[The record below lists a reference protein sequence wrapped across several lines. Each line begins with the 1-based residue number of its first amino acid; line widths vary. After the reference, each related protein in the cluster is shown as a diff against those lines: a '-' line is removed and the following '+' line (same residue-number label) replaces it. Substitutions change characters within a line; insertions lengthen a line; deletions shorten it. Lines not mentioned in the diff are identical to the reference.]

1 MEMAKRSTGVRASAP
16 NGSRTRSR
24 RQSVSGTGRKI
35 ASVLSVCGML
45 ATSGCAHTYH
55 TADYENG
62 GDMAKDIERNYI
74 LTALVVPMVIGGIL
88 AASSK

>member
-16 NGSRTRSR
+16 DGSRTRSR

-35 ASVLSVCGML
+35 ASVLAVCGML
-45 ATSGCAHTYH
+45 ATSGCAHIYD

-62 GDMAKDIERNYI
+62 GDMAKDIQRDYM
-74 LTALVVPMVIGGIL
+74 LTALLLPMVIGGIL